1 MVHRDAPTHRTA
13 RLGLTVAGALVNRG
27 VLTVGLLGAGAL
39 AGEYLALLPELLP
52 TVSQVAL
59 FDPDDRAADELWDRL
74 VEPVGRHGVQL
85 CIDRHAR
92 DAVRGADLVLPVDA
106 AHAAPLRAGWLAAGA
121 VVLNLG
127 ERCLPEPLRTA
138 ADVLL
143 TAAEPRAVLL
153 AALVRR
159 LHGPRLIVVDLATG
173 CARPPHSRRMPAG

>member
-1 MVHRDAPTHRTA
+1 MVHPDAPEQRTA

-27 VLTVGLLGAGAL
+27 VLTVGLLGAGAP

-74 VEPVGRHGVQL
+74 VEPLRRRGVQL
-85 CIDRHAR
+85 CVGRHAR
-92 DAVRGADLVLPVDA
+92 DVVRGADLVLLVDA
-106 AHAAPLRAGWLAAGA
+106 VHAAPVRAGWLAAGA
-121 VVLNLG
+121 VVLSLG
-127 ERCLPEPLRTA
+127 ERCLPAPLRAA

-159 LHGPRLIVVDLATG
+159 VHGCRLIVVDLATDYAG
-173 CARPPHSRRMPAG
+173 SPNSHRMPT